1 MKKYIVLILCLLSLR
16 GTAQNRYEDLG
27 NGTILV
33 HRDIPATA
41 ASSKNMKTNP
51 AQHLHFQGISLNISF
66 QNFLKHLRAKHFYI
80 DIREGSDYCDITG
93 TVCGIPNFDITLLGD
108 WNDGGKIY
116 GVTASKLFP
125 NIESMN
131 AALEGIVDKLTKAYP
146 RYEGTTVTLVD
157 ENRNMIDTW
166 SVDVYNVE
174 GTCIGSLYVFA
185 QAPDGVGDCNIT
197 IQYEDQLNSL
207 ASDARCYNVTAYD
220 IPIDISEYVKPTLD
234 ACTMEIANAFLKFT
248 CRKGYNVYEMVAL
261 GTDRDDILSSLKSS
275 GTNKELNR
283 KIMNAYFAK
292 NLRVYNGNVMACT
305 NNAFE
310 NIHDN
315 VVSASISHQNTHN
328 YEPPT
333 GDIIE
338 FNKKILNSKTNADMG
353 WTILEYLAKQKATR
367 SSSSKKLK
375 YHCNGLEFNNPA
387 DMEDYKNA
395 QGLK

>member
-1 MKKYIVLILCLLSLR
+1 
-16 GTAQNRYEDLG
+16 
-27 NGTILV
+27 
-33 HRDIPATA
+33 
-41 ASSKNMKTNP
+41 
-51 AQHLHFQGISLNISF
+51 
-66 QNFLKHLRAKHFYI
+66 
-80 DIREGSDYCDITG
+80 
-93 TVCGIPNFDITLLGD
+93 
-108 WNDGGKIY
+108 
-116 GVTASKLFP
+116 
-125 NIESMN
+125 MN

-197 IQYEDQLNSL
+197 IQYEDLLNSL

-220 IPIDISEYVKPTLD
+220 K
-234 ACTMEIANAFLKFT
+234 
-248 CRKGYNVYEMVAL
+248 
-261 GTDRDDILSSLKSS
+261 ILYSLKSS
-275 GTNKELNR
+275 DRSKELNR

-328 YEPPT
+328 YESPT

-367 SSSSKKLK
+367 SSSSKKQK
-375 YHCNGLEFNNPA
+375 YHCNGLEFDNPA

>member
-1 MKKYIVLILCLLSLR
+1 
-16 GTAQNRYEDLG
+16 
-27 NGTILV
+27 
-33 HRDIPATA
+33 
-41 ASSKNMKTNP
+41 
-51 AQHLHFQGISLNISF
+51 
-66 QNFLKHLRAKHFYI
+66 
-80 DIREGSDYCDITG
+80 
-93 TVCGIPNFDITLLGD
+93 
-108 WNDGGKIY
+108 
-116 GVTASKLFP
+116 
-125 NIESMN
+125 
-131 AALEGIVDKLTKAYP
+131 
-146 RYEGTTVTLVD
+146 
-157 ENRNMIDTW
+157 MIDTW

-248 CRKGYNVYEMVAL
+248 CRKGNNVYEMVAL
-261 GTDRDDILSSLKSS
+261 GTDRDDILSSLKSCDTS
-275 GTNKELNR
+275 KELNR

-315 VVSASISHQNTHN
+315 VVSANISRQNTHN
-328 YEPPT
+328 YESPT
-333 GDIIE
+333 GNILE

-367 SSSSKKLK
+367 SSSSKKQK
-375 YHCNGLEFNNPA
+375 YHCNGLEFDNPA

>member
-1 MKKYIVLILCLLSLR
+1 
-16 GTAQNRYEDLG
+16 
-27 NGTILV
+27 
-33 HRDIPATA
+33 
-41 ASSKNMKTNP
+41 
-51 AQHLHFQGISLNISF
+51 
-66 QNFLKHLRAKHFYI
+66 
-80 DIREGSDYCDITG
+80 
-93 TVCGIPNFDITLLGD
+93 
-108 WNDGGKIY
+108 
-116 GVTASKLFP
+116 
-125 NIESMN
+125 
-131 AALEGIVDKLTKAYP
+131 
-146 RYEGTTVTLVD
+146 
-157 ENRNMIDTW
+157 
-166 SVDVYNVE
+166 
-174 GTCIGSLYVFA
+174 
-185 QAPDGVGDCNIT
+185 
-197 IQYEDQLNSL
+197 
-207 ASDARCYNVTAYD
+207 
-220 IPIDISEYVKPTLD
+220 
-234 ACTMEIANAFLKFT
+234 MEIANAFLKFT

-275 GTNKELNR
+275 DTNKELNR

-338 FNKKILNSKTNADMG
+338 FNKKILNSKTNVDMG

-367 SSSSKKLK
+367 SSSSKKQK
-375 YHCNGLEFNNPA
+375 YHCNGLEFDNPA

>member
-1 MKKYIVLILCLLSLR
+1 MWKK
-16 GTAQNRYEDLG
+16 
-27 NGTILV
+27 
-33 HRDIPATA
+33 
-41 ASSKNMKTNP
+41 
-51 AQHLHFQGISLNISF
+51 
-66 QNFLKHLRAKHFYI
+66 
-80 DIREGSDYCDITG
+80 
-93 TVCGIPNFDITLLGD
+93 
-108 WNDGGKIY
+108 KIY

-197 IQYEDQLNSL
+197 IQYEDLLNSL

-220 IPIDISEYVKPTLD
+220 IPIDISEYAKPTLD

-248 CRKGYNVYEMVAL
+248 CRKGNNVYEMVAL
-261 GTDRDDILSSLKSS
+261 GTDRDEILYSLKSS
-275 GTNKELNR
+275 DRSKELNR

-328 YEPPT
+328 YESPT

-367 SSSSKKLK
+367 SSSSKKQK
-375 YHCNGLEFNNPA
+375 YHCNGLEFDNPA